1 MERRKFIKLS
11 SATTAFSLMPYEVFS
26 FLKAAGISSCPDVT
40 GRKLVLIQLAGANDG
55 INTLVPLN
63 QYDFYANMRP
73 TLKLGLTGANSII
86 PLDTT
91 LPDENQIGL
100 HPTLTGF
107 KNLYDNGMMRIVQGV
122 GYPSSNKSHFKSSDL
137 WLSGGDGTFPNFNI
151 QSGWIGRFLESY
163 YPDRLHASYPLGI
176 QLGSAENSL
185 GFHGAVEHGLSVNI
199 SNQDVSGFY
208 SVISGLGGQPPT
220 NIPDSEYGELLQ
232 FLIDL
237 DESTNSYSEAISA
250 AFNSGANT
258 ISYPESNLADQLKTV
273 ARFITGGLETKIY
286 LVKLTGF
293 DTHESQVV
301 GGASHT
307 GIHANLLKEL
317 SDAVNAFIA
326 DLNNQGRGEDVLAMT
341 FSEFGRKVQENSNLG
356 TDHGEVAPMFLF
368 GKTVTPGIS
377 GVNVNLSE
385 AHEENNYQV
394 ESVQSDYRSVFST
407 VLQDWL
413 GARNGILDSAFYDHN
428 LERGFGGLKLPGI
441 ISPQSLVPEYCYNGE
456 IRTAKIVVYPNPCSE
471 FVSIM
476 SPNENPIYSVG
487 LISITGAVLAT
498 AKNTTPDQTVMTLDT
513 RGLATGVYH
522 LRIETKK
529 ETVVKKLLV
538 SR

>member
-11 SATTAFSLMPYEVFS
+11 SATTAFSLMPHEVFS
-26 FLKAAGISSCPDVT
+26 FLKAAGISGCPDVT

-73 TLKLGLTGANSII
+73 TLKLGLTGANGII

-91 LPDENQIGL
+91 LADENQIGL
-100 HPTLTGF
+100 HPVLTGF

-122 GYPSSNKSHFKSSDL
+122 GYPSPNKSHFKSSDL
-137 WLSGGDGTFPNFNI
+137 WLSGGDGTYPNFNI

-163 YPDRLHASYPLGI
+163 YPDHLHASYPLGI

-232 FLIDL
+232 YLIDL

-250 AFNSGANT
+250 AFDSGANS
-258 ISYPESNLADQLKTV
+258 ISYPETDLANQLKTV

-286 LVKLTGF
+286 LVKLAGF
-293 DTHESQVV
+293 DTHEHQIND
-301 GGASHT
+301 GASHT
-307 GIHANLLKEL
+307 GIHASLLREL
-317 SDAVNAFIA
+317 SDGVNAFIA

-377 GVNVNLSE
+377 GINVNLSE
-385 AHEENNYQV
+385 AHEENNYQI
-394 ESVQSDYRSVFST
+394 ESVQHDYRSVFST

-413 GARNGILDSAFYDHN
+413 GARNGVLDSAFYDHN
-428 LERGFGGLKLPGI
+428 LERGFGSLKLPGI
-441 ISPQSLVPEYCYNGE
+441 ISPQSLVPEYCYAGE
-456 IRTAKIVVYPNPCSE
+456 GRTAMIVVYPNPCSD
-471 FVSIM
+471 FVSVM
-476 SPNENPIYSVG
+476 SPDGNPIYAVG
-487 LISITGAVLAT
+487 LISITGAVLAV
-498 AKNTTPDQTVMTLDT
+498 AKNAIPDQTVITLDT
-513 RGLATGVYH
+513 RSLSTGIYH
-522 LRIETKK
+522 LRIETKR
-529 ETVVKKLLV
+529 ETVVKKIIV